1 MCEGLKS
8 SVECDA
14 VGLREAC
21 WSLCGTWEWNIC
33 LGVRTG
39 PLPGE
44 DTLFP
49 LLSSSLLISGLW
61 GVGSGVERVGGRQG
75 EALAFHEWFGSWP
88 PQRGWVGS
96 GLGPG
101 GSGRDLLGGWLRVAC
116 SRQQR

>member
-61 GVGSGVERVGGRQG
+61 GGGEWGGEGGR
-75 EALAFHEWFGSWP
+75 EA
-88 PQRGWVGS
+88 
-96 GLGPG
+96 G
-101 GSGRDLLGGWLRVAC
+101 GSTGFP
-116 SRQQR
+116 